1 MGERRARLPGRSSAG
16 CASRSDSPAEG
27 KERMFA
33 GMNVMTISESAALA
47 SPLGS
52 VPGSDPG
59 PRGQHPQKRD
69 HCISIVT
76 GVNSCKKKLSK
87 RPGYMRKYVEQRLN
101 HPTLVGVHLVSQ
113 HVENERKTCTDLS
126 FNINT
131 LEGHCL
137 NNKHLRENKIAEHQ
151 NTVSNH
157 LPAES
162 AVVAAFRP
170 NMITLE
176 SIRCSSDSNCQWT
189 DSRDGSCY
197 TGINTYSKHLPTGCL
212 QKKDACLTQC
222 KKEKGIDVSK
232 PQAVTSPNKQ
242 VDGENLQ
249 RLQPWDIDEDID
261 SANAFIS
268 SFSFIQ
274 MSLNCSSTGVDSQDE
289 RQQNVFVST
298 LQFPKAE
305 PQVRQ
310 YDVSTLA
317 RNQFCPKPLWEDV
330 ETPCLHVSQSV
341 DIKCGMNT
349 ESKDLLSLDID
360 IPFLCSAD
368 SSDGSSVGS
377 SVTSGYESSIT
388 AFDQK
393 CNSLLRKYE
402 PILQDCLLENRMKLK
417 LQSLILKLQKLQK
430 KAVQE
435 DDYEKADKFNKKLA
449 ELKREKSSLKFQLPS
464 YHPCIARFLQKV
476 ELQAQVAEHQNFCIL
491 NNNAGRFLL
500 KSAEDKYSD
509 SNPDNLQM
517 SWSRRSRLIQDR
529 QQLQK
534 EITDLKERLGVLEAK
549 DYQLSI
555 EIEEEN
561 RLMQSYDCELP
572 FLSTV
577 SANELQDLNK
587 TLEDVLPLRNK
598 ILFNAEL
605 PEDIKRLQKKEQSLS
620 MAIKTATAKVFSS
633 QKLCSNLCKKVSD
646 IEIQLPTLLE
656 AKMLAISGREF
667 STAKDLAEEIKSLT
681 SERTRL
687 EELISD
693 LQGLTIRNA
702 QRLEASKEDH
712 SRLKNEL
719 EQEEGL
725 FENNLRENVF
735 KYLEILEDKLHSCGS
750 QLLEKVWEADLEA
763 CQLFVRGLQ
772 LKEASYRVSEG
783 EEYRADEE
791 DEAIE
796 DACSKVKD
804 TRNCVFPSKQ
814 DWCAIQCS
822 IPDQKEADSSKVSM
836 KCSFNIKNTQ
846 SEVAYK
852 GSAVD
857 IGEQCEGISNRLL
870 SLEDQLQMAINNH
883 DNCLTQY
890 LQREIQ
896 MVKETLQAML
906 KQLLPLEEE
915 EEESGDFVVQSR

>member
-1 MGERRARLPGRSSAG
+1 
-16 CASRSDSPAEG
+16 
-27 KERMFA
+27 MFA
-33 GMNVMTISESAALA
+33 GMNVVTISESLAFA

-52 VPGSDPG
+52 IASSDPG
-59 PRGQHPQKRD
+59 PRGQQPHKTDR
-69 HCISIVT
+69 CISIVT

-87 RPGYMRKYVEQRLN
+87 RPGYMRKDVEQRLN
-101 HPTLVGVHLVSQ
+101 HRTLVGVHLVSQ
-113 HVENERKTCTDLS
+113 HVKNERKICTDLP
-126 FNINT
+126 FNINK

-137 NNKHLRENKIAEHQ
+137 HNLKHQRENKIAEHQ
-151 NTVSNH
+151 NTASNH

-162 AVVAAFRP
+162 AVVAASRP
-170 NMITLE
+170 NMIMSE
-176 SIRCSSDSNCQWT
+176 SIRCSPDSNCQWT
-189 DSRDGSCY
+189 DSCDGSCY

-212 QKKDACLTQC
+212 QKQDACPTQC
-222 KKEKGIDVSK
+222 KKENGIDVTK
-232 PQAVTSPNKQ
+232 PQAVTSANKQ
-242 VDGENLQ
+242 VDSENLQ
-249 RLQPWDIDEDID
+249 RLQPWDIDKKVD
-261 SANAFIS
+261 SANVFTS

-274 MSLNCSSTGVDSQDE
+274 MSLNCSISNVDSKDE
-289 RQQNVFVST
+289 LQQNGFVST

-305 PQVRQ
+305 PHVRR

-317 RNQFCPKPLWEDV
+317 TKQFCPKPLREDV
-330 ETPCLHVSQSV
+330 ETPCLHVCQSV
-341 DIKCGMNT
+341 DIKFGTDT
-349 ESKDLLSLDID
+349 ESKDRPQGYDLLSLDTD

-368 SSDGSSVGS
+368 SSDGSSAGS

-417 LQSLILKLQKLQK
+417 LQPLILKLKKLQK

-449 ELKREKSSLKFQLPS
+449 ELIREKSSLKFQLPS

-476 ELQAQVAEHQNFCIL
+476 ELQAQVAEHQNFSLL
-491 NNNAGRFLL
+491 NNNAGNCLL
-500 KSAEDKYSD
+500 KSVEDKYSD
-509 SNPDNLQM
+509 SNRDNLQM
-517 SWSRRSRLIQDR
+517 SWSRRGRLIQER

-534 EITDLKERLGVLEAK
+534 EITDLKEQLAVLEAK
-549 DYQLSI
+549 DHQLNI

-561 RLMQSYDCELP
+561 RLIQSHDCELP
-572 FLSTV
+572 SLSSI

-587 TLEDVLPLRNK
+587 TLEDVLPLRNQ

-633 QKLCSNLCKKVSD
+633 QKLCSNLSKKVSD
-646 IEIQLPTLLE
+646 IETQLPTLLE
-656 AKMLAISGREF
+656 AKMLAVSGREF
-667 STAKDLAEEIKSLT
+667 STAKDLAEEIKSLK

-693 LQGLTIRNA
+693 LQGLSIRNA
-702 QRLEASKEDH
+702 QRLEAIREDY
-712 SRLKNEL
+712 SGLKTEL
-719 EQEEGL
+719 EQKDGL

-735 KYLEILEDKLHSCGS
+735 KYMEVLEDKLHSCGS

-763 CQLFVRGLQ
+763 CQLFVSGLQ
-772 LKEASYRVSEG
+772 LKEASYRTSEG

-791 DEAIE
+791 DDAIE
-796 DACSKVKD
+796 DACSEVKD
-804 TRNCVFPSKQ
+804 ARDCVFPNKL
-814 DWCAIQCS
+814 DWCAIQCY
-822 IPDQKEADSSKVSM
+822 PDQKETDSPKVSV
-836 KCSFNIKNTQ
+836 KCSFSIKDTQ

-857 IGEQCEGISNRLL
+857 IGEQCEAISDRLL
-870 SLEDQLQMAINNH
+870 YLEDQLQMAMNNH
-883 DNCLTQY
+883 DDSLTQY

-906 KQLLPLEEE
+906 KQLLPLEEKEE
-915 EEESGDFVVQSR
+915 EEESGDFVVNSW